1 MNDDGALK
9 KRMKSKHRN
18 AQLEMIGLVI
28 IVVIVITALL
38 IFTVYKLTH
47 PSQNIKKSYINR
59 EIATNMLI
67 AMENINVEECHN
79 LTLATLL
86 IDCAK
91 SVHEIRCEDTTGCD
105 VANKTIEAI
114 LTRTLVDMM
123 DLDFKMTVVSP
134 NPDIDVFINFNHN
147 CSSRTAEK
155 VQGFE
160 LLPMYSESSE
170 QVEMNLDI
178 CVR

>member
-1 MNDDGALK
+1 
-9 KRMKSKHRN
+9 
-18 AQLEMIGLVI
+18 MIGLVI

-47 PSQNIKKSYINR
+47 PSQDIKKSYINK
-59 EIATNMLI
+59 EIATNMLV
-67 AMENINVEECHN
+67 AMENINVAECHN

-91 SVHEIRCEDTTGCD
+91 SVHEIRCEDYTSCYI
-105 VANKTIEAI
+105 ANKTIDAI
-114 LTRTLVDMM
+114 LTRTLIDLM
-123 DLDFKMTVVSP
+123 DLDFKMSVESP
-134 NPDIDVFINFNHN
+134 NSDIGVFINFVHN
-147 CSSRTAEK
+147 CSSRATEVAA
-155 VQGFE
+155 GFE
-160 LLPMYSESSE
+160 LLPMYSESSQ